1 MVEVEGIS
9 FDTEFS
15 SKDQEART
23 GEKSHRDNSP
33 VSNSRLLN
41 IRKRTWNKF
50 SLVTLEQ
57 GQVKEHEARLRPER
71 IIKRFQ
77 EMGTVQYYRRPSME
91 RNSWGR
97 GPSVLTFFYPSLE
110 PWQSPKIYP
119 CRYLQIVQNMARQ
132 EHMEFYHAVA
142 FNNCSGTSLPWCT
155 TCLLCIYCF

>member
-33 VSNSRLLN
+33 ESNSRLLN

-91 RNSWGR
+91 RNS
-97 GPSVLTFFYPSLE
+97 
-110 PWQSPKIYP
+110 
-119 CRYLQIVQNMARQ
+119 
-132 EHMEFYHAVA
+132 
-142 FNNCSGTSLPWCT
+142 
-155 TCLLCIYCF
+155 